1 MNRLLSLVGFFGVG
15 ASGVDKAR
23 PRHRPVRTSEI
34 ARSQYQQPPSFTD
47 LLPWMEYLPE
57 EKAIL
62 LEDGRSVGMVLE
74 LSPVGCEARP
84 RQFLEELHQG
94 LLGMLT
100 NIAELDPSPWVVQV
114 FVQDETDLRTTHA
127 RLREYIREEVRKT
140 DLTQHWLSLMDRHL
154 RAVSRPGGIFDD
166 TIVTNWRWGG
176 KIRRVRLVIY
186 RRFRREEQ
194 TLEASL
200 EQLRDQVGRLRASLD
215 AAGVAS
221 RIADGEHIYHWLLQ
235 WFNPKPAVCDGDVD
249 RLGDVAPYPGDEELP
264 FGRDFAEMLT
274 LSVPESDTERNVW
287 YLDGMPHTTISIQ
300 ALRRRPEIGV
310 LTAERHVGDQVYAV
324 FDRMPP
330 GTVMAMTMICK
341 PQDILRAHV
350 ANVKRAS
357 VGDGAEAVLARENAT
372 QVELQMAKGDRLV
385 PTWLS
390 FYVRAD
396 DETELR
402 KRVNHVES
410 LLLQVG
416 LQSVGRQVESLAC
429 DAWIRNLPMNYDPA
443 LDRTVRRSRLMFG
456 THLTSLLPV
465 YGRSRGTGN
474 PGFCFWNRGGEPLTF
489 DPLNKN
495 DRRKNGHMLII
506 GPTGA
511 GKSATLVYLI
521 LQMLAV
527 WRPRI
532 YIIEAGNSFGLLC
545 DYLKTHG
552 LTVHSVAMQPNADVS
567 LPPFAGALSLLDD
580 PDPVL
585 DGEEIED
592 EEEDELEETR
602 DVLGEMEIAARI
614 MITGG
619 DAREEAKMSRADRMI
634 IRRAILAA
642 AERVRDEGRDQ
653 VLTEDVANALRD
665 IGMDDSLDPRR
676 RERAMDMGDSLLL
689 FCSGLA
695 GHFFN
700 RPGTRWPDVDVTHL
714 EMGILQREGYE
725 DQLTV
730 AYVALMNHIN
740 SVVEHHQHD
749 ERPTLVITDE
759 GHIITTNPLLA
770 PYVVKITKMW
780 RKYGAWYWIATQN
793 LNDFPDAS
801 QRMLSMLEWWM
812 CLVMPKDE
820 VEQIARFR
828 SLTEEQRQMLL
839 SARKEGGKYTEGVV
853 LTDAMAALFRNV
865 PPAIALALA
874 QTEKDEKAARAE
886 IMRKEGC
893 TEVEAAMRIAEQI
906 ERQRSDSVSN
916 MQGVC

>member
-1 MNRLLSLVGFFGVG
+1 MIRMLPFFKFFESEDRGGGEKPVR
-15 ASGVDKAR
+15 DRPAR
-23 PRHRPVRTSEI
+23 PVTKRHIVRT
-34 ARSQYQQPPSFTD
+34 QYEVPPSFTD
-47 LLPWMEYLPE
+47 LLPWMEYLPDHR
-57 EKAIL
+57 AFL
-62 LEDGRSVGMVLE
+62 LEDGRSVGTILE
-74 LSPVGCEARP
+74 LSPVGCEARTP
-84 RQFLEELHQG
+84 RFLQELHESLSG
-94 LLGMLT
+94 VLSSVM
-100 NIAELDPSPWVVQV
+100 ELDPSPWVLQV
-114 FVQDETDLRTTHA
+114 FVQDETDLRATYRSLSRYVRPEA
-127 RLREYIREEVRKT
+127 RETEFTCR
-140 DLTQHWLSLMDRHL
+140 WLGLMKEHL
-154 RAVSRPGGIFDD
+154 RTVGRPGGIFDD
-166 TIVTNWRWGG
+166 TVVTNWRWGG
-176 KIRRVRLVIY
+176 RIRRVRLVVY

-194 TLEASL
+194 TLDATL
-200 EQLRDQVGRLRASLD
+200 EQLHEQVGRLRAALD
-215 AAGVAS
+215 TAGVAS
-221 RIADGEHIYHWLLQ
+221 EIADGEHVYHWLLQ
-235 WFNPKPAVCDGDVD
+235 WFNPKPEVCDGDAN
-249 RLGDVAPYPGDEELP
+249 RLGDVAPYPGDEALP
-264 FGRDFAEMLT
+264 FGRDFAELLT
-274 LSVPESDTERNVW
+274 LSMPVSDTESNVW
-287 YLDGMPHTTISIQ
+287 YFDGMPHTVVSIQ
-300 ALRRRPEIGV
+300 ALRRKPEIGA
-310 LTAERHVGDQVYAV
+310 LTAERKAGDQVYAL

-350 ANVKRAS
+350 ANVKKAS
-357 VGDGAEAVLARENAT
+357 VGDGAEAVLAHENAT
-372 QVELQMAKGDRLV
+372 QVELQMARGDRLV
-385 PTWLS
+385 PTYLS
-390 FYVRAD
+390 FYVRGEDQAQ
-396 DETELR
+396 LR

-429 DAWIRNLPMNYDPA
+429 DAWLRNLPMNYDPG
-443 LDRTVRRSRLMFG
+443 LDRTLRRSRLVFG
-456 THLTSLLPV
+456 SHLTALLPV

-489 DPLNKN
+489 DPLNKH

-521 LQMLAV
+521 LQALAV

-545 DYLKTHG
+545 DYLEAHG
-552 LTVHSVAMQPNADVS
+552 LTVHSVAMHPNADVS

-580 PDPVL
+580 PLGVVN
-585 DGEEIED
+585 EEID
-592 EEEDELEETR
+592 DSLDDDLEETR

-619 DAREEAKMSRADRMI
+619 DAREEAKMSRADRMV

-642 AERVRDEGRDQ
+642 AEKVRDEGRDQ
-653 VLTEDVANALRD
+653 VLTEDVANALRE
-665 IGMDDSLDPRR
+665 IGMDEALDPRR

-695 GHFFN
+695 GRFFN

-730 AYVALMNHIN
+730 AYIALMNHIN
-740 SVVEHHQHD
+740 SVVERHQHD

-793 LNDFPDAS
+793 LDDFPDAS
-801 QRMLSMLEWWM
+801 QRMLSMLEWWI

-820 VEQIARFR
+820 VDQIARFR
-828 SLTEEQRQMLL
+828 ALTDEQRQMLL
-839 SARKEGGKYTEGVV
+839 SAKKEGGKYTEGVV

-886 IMRKEGC
+886 IMREEGC
-893 TEVEAAMRIAEQI
+893 TEVEAAMRIAERI
-906 ERQRSDSVSN
+906 DRQRTSE
-916 MQGVC
+916 GAIR

>member
-1 MNRLLSLVGFFGVG
+1 MKDLLALFGLTG
-15 ASGVDKAR
+15 AGA
-23 PRHRPVRTSEI
+23 PRHRPVPRSSL

-47 LLPWMEYLPE
+47 LLPWMEYLPDE
-57 EKAIL
+57 QAFL
-62 LEDGRSVGMVLE
+62 LEDGRSVGAVLE
-74 LSPVGCEARP
+74 LTPVGCEARP
-84 RQFLEELHQG
+84 AQFMEDLHRG
-94 LLGMLT
+94 LLGMLS
-100 NIAELDPSPWVVQV
+100 NILELDPSPWVVQI
-114 FVQDETDLRTTHA
+114 FVQDETDLRSVTGQ
-127 RLREYIREEVRKT
+127 LRDYVQPGNQDT
-140 DLTQHWLSLMDRHL
+140 QLSQHWISLMDAHL
-154 RAVSRPGGIFDD
+154 RDTSRPGGVFDD

-176 KIRRVRLVIY
+176 RIRRTRLVIY
-186 RRFRREEQ
+186 RRFKREEQ
-194 TLEASL
+194 PLSDSL
-200 EQLRDQVGRLRASLD
+200 EQLNDQVGRLRASLD
-215 AAGVAS
+215 AAGVPS
-221 RIADGEHIYHWLLQ
+221 RVVDGEHVYHWLVQ
-235 WFNPKPAVCDGDVD
+235 WFNPKPPICNGDID
-249 RLGDVAPYPGDEELP
+249 RLGDAAPYPGDDNLP

-274 LSVPESDTERNVW
+274 LSVPESDVEHNIWRF
-287 YLDGMPHTTISIQ
+287 DGMPHTVVSIQ
-300 ALRRRPEIGV
+300 ALRRAPEIGV
-310 LTAERHVGDQVYAV
+310 LTAERTVGDQVYAV

-330 GTVMAMTMICK
+330 GSIMAMTLVCK
-341 PQDILRAHV
+341 PQDLLRAHV

-357 VGDGAEAVLARENAT
+357 VGDGAEAVLAHENAT
-372 QVELQMAKGDRLV
+372 QVEIQMARGDRLV
-385 PTWLS
+385 PTYLS

-396 DETELR
+396 DEAQLR
-402 KRVNHVES
+402 RNVNHVES

-416 LQSVGRQVESLAC
+416 LQSVGREAETLAC
-429 DAWIRNLPMNYDPA
+429 DAFVRNLPMNYEPA
-443 LDRTVRRSRLMFG
+443 LDRKARRSRLMFG

-474 PGFCFWNRGGEPLTF
+474 PGLLFWNRGGEPLSF
-489 DPLNKN
+489 DPLNKH

-511 GKSATLVYLI
+511 GKSATLVYMI

-545 DYLKTHG
+545 NYLRDYG
-552 LTVHSVAMQPNADVS
+552 LSVHSVAMVPNADVS

-580 PDPVL
+580 PDAAHAAAI
-585 DGEEIED
+585 DGDALYD
-592 EEEDELEETR
+592 ETDDLEEAR
-602 DVLGEMEIAARI
+602 DLLGEMEIAARI

-619 DAREEAKMSRADRMI
+619 DAKEEARMSRADRMV
-634 IRRAILAA
+634 IRRAIITA
-642 AERVRDEGRDQ
+642 AETVRDAGHDQ
-653 VLTEDVANALRD
+653 VLTQDVAKALHRVAKD
-665 IGMDDSLDPRR
+665 ESLDPRR
-676 RERAMDMGDSLLL
+676 RERAVDMGDALEL
-689 FCSGLA
+689 FCSGIA

-730 AYVALMNHIN
+730 AYIALMNHIN
-740 SVVEHHQHD
+740 SVVEARQND

-801 QRMLSMLEWWM
+801 QRMLNMLEWWV

-820 VEQIARFR
+820 VEQITRFR
-828 SLTEEQRQMLL
+828 SLSEEQRQMLL
-839 SARKEGGKYTEGVV
+839 SARKEGGKYTEGVI

-865 PPAIALALA
+865 PPALALALA

-886 IMRKEGC
+886 IMRREGC
-893 TEVEAAMRIAEQI
+893 SEVQAAMRIAERI
-906 ERQRSDSVSN
+906 ARQRADSA
-916 MQGVC
+916 GDER